1 MESNWWPVLGLC
13 YDWCHNE
20 ISWFDIQVDTWQ
32 INLWRKKENHC
43 SDEIYNIFFYNLES
57 NLCPVTVLTL
67 SVFLP
72 FLWWKWKVMGDRCKF
87 SLFFPT
93 PCTRVSFCV
102 TSHDSPKCRACS
114 QAMLAVLSGY
124 SVLKLGHVSETAL
137 KANAR
142 RVFTKIQKWIIV
154 PNDPQQRWILWI
166 LSKTRY
172 FGNMI

>member
-1 MESNWWPVLGLC
+1 
-13 YDWCHNE
+13 
-20 ISWFDIQVDTWQ
+20 
-32 INLWRKKENHC
+32 
-43 SDEIYNIFFYNLES
+43 
-57 NLCPVTVLTL
+57 
-67 SVFLP
+67 
-72 FLWWKWKVMGDRCKF
+72 MGDRCKF

-124 SVLKLGHVSETAL
+124 SVLKLDHVSETAL

-172 FGNMI
+172 FGNMIQSISLLQIQKSEYCQQLLETNTI